1 MDEKLLL
8 QQGMVDSMAEKLT
21 SDVLKQLTVTNV
33 IEMVVDEQFPVVMQK
48 FPGAC
53 CCVQCL
59 SDIKA
64 LALNNLKPHYVSSD
78 RGNLFE
84 RINTS
89 DMIIKVDVL
98 RSMTEAAE
106 KVTRN
111 PRHANKED

>member
-1 MDEKLLL
+1 MDGKLSKDAFKDLN
-8 QQGMVDSMAEKLT
+8 
-21 SDVLKQLTVTNV
+21 VTN
-33 IEMVVDEQFPVVMQK
+33 IMEMVVDEQFPVVMQN

-53 CCVQCL
+53 CCKQCL

-89 DMIIKVDVL
+89 DMIVKVDVL
-98 RSMTEAAE
+98 RAMTEAAE

-111 PRHANKED
+111 PRHE

>member
-1 MDEKLLL
+1 MRKLLL
-8 QQGMVDSMAEKLT
+8 QQGMVDIMSTKLT

-98 RSMTEAAE
+98 RAMTEAAE

-111 PRHANKED
+111 PRHSNKED

>member
-1 MDEKLLL
+1 M
-8 QQGMVDSMAEKLT
+8 QQGMVDIMAGKLT
-21 SDVLKQLTVTNV
+21 SDMLKDLTVTNV
-33 IEMVVDEQFPVVMQK
+33 MEMVVDEQFPIVMQK
-48 FPGAC
+48 FPDAC
-53 CCVQCL
+53 CCSQCL

-89 DMIIKVDVL
+89 DMMVKVDVL
-98 RSMTEAAE
+98 RAMTEAAE

-111 PRHANKED
+111 PRHE

>member
-1 MDEKLLL
+1 MDGKLSK
-8 QQGMVDSMAEKLT
+8 DAFK
-21 SDVLKQLTVTNV
+21 DLTVTN
-33 IEMVVDEQFPVVMQK
+33 IMEMVVDEQFPIVMQK

-53 CCVQCL
+53 CCKQCL

-64 LALNNLKPHYVSSD
+64 MTLNGLKPHYVSSE

-98 RSMTEAAE
+98 RAMTEAAE
-106 KVTRN
+106 KVTMN
-111 PRHANKED
+111 PRHQ

>member
-1 MDEKLLL
+1 MDGKLSK
-8 QQGMVDSMAEKLT
+8 DTFK
-21 SDVLKQLTVTNV
+21 DLTVTN
-33 IEMVVDEQFPVVMQK
+33 IMEMVVDEQFPIVMQK

-53 CCVQCL
+53 CCKQCL

-64 LALNNLKPHYVSSD
+64 MALNGLKPHYVSSE

-89 DMIIKVDVL
+89 DMIVKVDVL
-98 RSMTEAAE
+98 RAMTEAAE

-111 PRHANKED
+111 PRHE

>member
-1 MDEKLLL
+1 
-8 QQGMVDSMAEKLT
+8 MAEKLT
-21 SDVLKQLTVTNV
+21 NDVLKQLTVTNV

>member
-1 MDEKLLL
+1 
-8 QQGMVDSMAEKLT
+8 MAEKFNT
-21 SDVLKQLTVTNV
+21 DALKELTVTN
-33 IEMVVDEQFPVVMQK
+33 IMELVVDEQFPVVMQK

-53 CCVQCL
+53 FCKQCL

-64 LALNNLKPHYVSSD
+64 MALNGLKPHYVSSE

-89 DMIIKVDVL
+89 DMMVKVDVL
-98 RSMTEAAE
+98 RAMTEAGE

-111 PRHANKED
+111 PRHE

>member
-1 MDEKLLL
+1 MRKLLL
-8 QQGMVDSMAEKLT
+8 QQGMVDIMAEKLT
-21 SDVLKQLTVTNV
+21 NDILKQLTVTNV

-98 RSMTEAAE
+98 RAMTEAAE

>member
-1 MDEKLLL
+1 MDGKLSK
-8 QQGMVDSMAEKLT
+8 DA
-21 SDVLKQLTVTNV
+21 LKDLNVTNV
-33 IEMVVDEQFPVVMQK
+33 MEMVVDEQFPVVMQN

-53 CCVQCL
+53 CCKQCL

-64 LALNNLKPHYVSSD
+64 MTLNGLKPHYVSSE

-89 DMIIKVDVL
+89 DMIIKVEVL
-98 RSMTEAAE
+98 RAMTEAAE

-111 PRHANKED
+111 PRHQ

>member
-1 MDEKLLL
+1 
-8 QQGMVDSMAEKLT
+8 MAEKLT
-21 SDVLKQLTVTNV
+21 NDVLKQLSVTNV

-89 DMIIKVDVL
+89 DMIVKVDVL
-98 RSMTEAAE
+98 RAMTEAAE

-111 PRHANKED
+111 PRHTDK

>member
-1 MDEKLLL
+1 
-8 QQGMVDSMAEKLT
+8 MAEKFNK
-21 SDVLKQLTVTNV
+21 DALKELTVIN
-33 IEMVVDEQFPVVMQK
+33 IMELVVDEQFPVVMQK

-53 CCVQCL
+53 CCKQCL

-64 LALNNLKPHYVSSD
+64 MALNGLKPHYVSSE

-98 RSMTEAAE
+98 RAMTEAAE
-106 KVTRN
+106 KVTSH
-111 PRHANKED
+111 PHHG

>member
-1 MDEKLLL
+1 MRKLLL
-8 QQGMVDSMAEKLT
+8 QQGMVDIMSTKLT
-21 SDVLKQLTVTNV
+21 SDILKQLTVTNV

-111 PRHANKED
+111 PRHANKE

>member
-1 MDEKLLL
+1 MRKLLL
-8 QQGMVDSMAEKLT
+8 QQGMVDIMAEKLT

>member
-1 MDEKLLL
+1 MRKLLL
-8 QQGMVDSMAEKLT
+8 QQGMVDIMAEKLT
-21 SDVLKQLTVTNV
+21 SDILKQLTVTNV

>member
-1 MDEKLLL
+1 MDGKLSKDAFKDLN
-8 QQGMVDSMAEKLT
+8 
-21 SDVLKQLTVTNV
+21 VTN
-33 IEMVVDEQFPVVMQK
+33 IMEMVVDEQFPVVMQN

-53 CCVQCL
+53 CCKQCL

-64 LALNNLKPHYVSSD
+64 MTLNGLKPHYVSSD

-98 RSMTEAAE
+98 RAMTEAAE

-111 PRHANKED
+111 PRHE

>member
-1 MDEKLLL
+1 M
-8 QQGMVDSMAEKLT
+8 STKLT

-89 DMIIKVDVL
+89 DMIVKVDVL

-111 PRHANKED
+111 PRHANKEE

>member
-1 MDEKLLL
+1 MDGKLSK
-8 QQGMVDSMAEKLT
+8 DAFK
-21 SDVLKQLTVTNV
+21 DLTVTN
-33 IEMVVDEQFPVVMQK
+33 IMEMVVDEQFPVVMQN

-53 CCVQCL
+53 CCKQCL

-64 LALNNLKPHYVSSD
+64 ITSNGLKPHYVSSE

-98 RSMTEAAE
+98 RAMTEAAE

-111 PRHANKED
+111 PRHE

>member
-1 MDEKLLL
+1 MDGKLSK
-8 QQGMVDSMAEKLT
+8 DAFK
-21 SDVLKQLTVTNV
+21 DLTVTN
-33 IEMVVDEQFPVVMQK
+33 IMEMVVDEQFPVVMQN

-53 CCVQCL
+53 CCKQCL

-64 LALNNLKPHYVSSD
+64 MTLNGLKPHYVSSE

-98 RSMTEAAE
+98 RAMTEAAE

-111 PRHANKED
+111 PRHE

>member
-1 MDEKLLL
+1 MDGKLSQDPFKDLN
-8 QQGMVDSMAEKLT
+8 
-21 SDVLKQLTVTNV
+21 VTN
-33 IEMVVDEQFPVVMQK
+33 IMEMVVDEQFPVVMQN

-53 CCVQCL
+53 CCKQCL

-64 LALNNLKPHYVSSD
+64 MTLNGLKPHYVSSE

-98 RSMTEAAE
+98 RAMTEAAE

-111 PRHANKED
+111 PRHE